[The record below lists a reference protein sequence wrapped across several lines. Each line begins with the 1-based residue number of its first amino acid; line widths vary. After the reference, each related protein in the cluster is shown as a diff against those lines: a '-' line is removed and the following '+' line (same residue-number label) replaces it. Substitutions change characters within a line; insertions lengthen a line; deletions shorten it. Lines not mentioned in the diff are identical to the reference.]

1 MIHRATLSLT
11 KHALLTAVA
20 LSSMMP
26 LFGESG
32 LAANA
37 FGPLKQKLQAGQ
49 DAVLFINGDSTA
61 YSEFGPYYKFAKAL
75 GEETNSK
82 VLLYRWAEW
91 ERSKPTGPKEYAAP
105 VALNEQGKGTLSVY
119 LAALPGGVAG
129 SMFDASRHPKAMT
142 EIPRPDC
149 AILHQGH
156 NMVNY
161 RRAFPEDQSTARG
174 LFLAALANTAL
185 QWPGIPQ
192 VIVTQNPWKGSDKY
206 LGIYEPMVEVAAL
219 QPNVQL
225 VDSYKLFIDAGKRDE
240 LYRDDI
246 HPSAEEKNSA
256 GASLVNDALLAAWRG
271 AVPGATADSRVWSDM
286 EGTSLIANGDFS
298 EWEEKG
304 PVGWLAGEGATVEKV
319 EADGLPA
326 LAIYPNGT
334 QYAVLDKRPDDEEF
348 SKITSGKT
356 ISVAALVRASPN
368 QLGPVGN
375 FVCPFQGET
384 RTFSFGN
391 LAGGKG
397 EWMWYVVSGI
407 PAEEA
412 SIRSAIY
419 FRIHPAFGASAPE
432 KNDPLLVRRVIVS
445 EGALPFGKLSK

>member
-1 MIHRATLSLT
+1 M
-11 KHALLTAVA
+11 KYALLAAMALFTA
-20 LSSMMP
+20 MP
-26 LFGESG
+26 LFGETG
-32 LAANA
+32 KPANA

-49 DAVLFINGDSTA
+49 NAVLFINGDSTA
-61 YSEFGPYYKFAKAL
+61 YSEFGPYYQFAKAL
-75 GEETNSK
+75 GEETNNK

-91 ERSKPTGPKEYAAP
+91 ERSKPTGPKEYAPP
-105 VALNEQGKGTLSVY
+105 VVLNEQGKGTLSVY

-129 SMFDASRHPKAMT
+129 SMFDASRHAKAMAG
-142 EIPRPDC
+142 IPRPDC

-156 NMVNY
+156 NMLNY

-174 LFLAALANTAL
+174 LFFAALGNTAL

-192 VIVTQNPWKGSDKY
+192 VIVTQNPWKGSEKY
-206 LGIYEPMVEVAAL
+206 QGIYEPMLEVAAL

-225 VDSYKLFIDAGKRDE
+225 VDSHKLFVEAGKRDE

-246 HPSAEEKNSA
+246 HPSAEEKNNA
-256 GASLVNDALLAAWRG
+256 GAALVNEALLAAWRE
-271 AVPGATADSRVWSDM
+271 ATPGTAGDTRVWTDM
-286 EGTSLIANGDFS
+286 EGANLVSNGDFE
-298 EWEEKG
+298 EWGEKG
-304 PVGWLAGEGATVEKV
+304 PAGWLAGEGATVEKV

-334 QYAVLDKRPDDEEF
+334 QHAVLDKRPDDEEF

-356 ISVAALVRASPN
+356 VSVAALVRTSPN

-391 LAGGKG
+391 LVGGKG

-412 SIRSAIY
+412 TSRSAIY
-419 FRIHPAFGASAPE
+419 FRIHPAFGATPPE
-432 KNDPLLVRRVIVS
+432 SNDPLLVRRVIVS
-445 EGALPFGKLSK
+445 EGSVPFGKLSK